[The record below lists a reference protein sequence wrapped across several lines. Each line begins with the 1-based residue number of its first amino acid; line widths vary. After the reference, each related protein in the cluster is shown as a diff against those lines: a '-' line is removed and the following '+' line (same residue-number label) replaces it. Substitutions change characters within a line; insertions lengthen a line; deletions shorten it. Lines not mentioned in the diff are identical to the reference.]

1 MMINDNNFKEKQL
14 NNTSKKKKYYF
25 KTDFEILYNSV
36 DRNLMVCKHL

>member
-14 NNTSKKKKYYF
+14 NKTSKKKNILF

-36 DRNLMVCKHL
+36 DRNLMVCRHL